1 MTNFFINNGNKID
14 LLQLKEGKAIKSD
27 DKFLK
32 KYDTNNNSV
41 WDNDEIN
48 QFMADLENADIDGN
62 GKIDKNESISW
73 YSKITNTAIDKV
85 KSVFNSDDKNKVY
98 ESLGNILKENAEE
111 QSIARISQNAKEG
124 LDIYHIAIGGDVS
137 KGHKRII

>member
-85 KSVFNSDDKNKVY
+85 KSVFNTPKEFSYSNFPNK
-98 ESLGNILKENAEE
+98 L
-111 QSIARISQNAKEG
+111 
-124 LDIYHIAIGGDVS
+124 
-137 KGHKRII
+137 